1 MKPVTNKTDD
11 AIELGGV
18 EIAPA
23 SQQTIRT
30 ALITEDEKQTI
41 IEDGGVIHFGA
52 DVVTVSQAKTNDET
66 KVKDEAGN
74 NSETND
80 ETKVKDEANSD
91 SGEVKHLA
99 YPKSL
104 ITAKG
109 FVSGQKKHKS
119 IVESLDNTY
128 SNLLNDNDFAATYP
142 NADIEAFRVEEV

>member
-41 IEDGGVIHFGA
+41 IQDGGVIHFGA
-52 DVVTVSQAKTNDET
+52 DVVTVSQA
-66 KVKDEAGN
+66 GN
-74 NSETND
+74 NSET
-80 ETKVKDEANSD
+80 KVSDEANTD

-109 FVSGQKKHKS
+109 FVSGQKKHKG

-128 SNLLNDNDFAATYP
+128 PNLLNDNDFVEMYP
-142 NADIEAFRVEEV
+142 NADIEALRAEEV